1 MTQAPGRSHPW
12 PIRAAGIALAVAA
25 TVSIVFSMRS
35 NWGAVRALTWSPAL
49 AFAMAEHVA
58 LTAATTVNT
67 AAVWTL
73 LLPAGALSPRDAYR
87 IVAKT
92 QLLKYAFGNVFHF
105 VGRAHLARLAGI
117 TGGRLAL
124 SLVLEVA
131 TVLAAAC
138 LLAVPGLVL
147 LGPAA
152 FGLGQHGVPSGRLI
166 LSAVA
171 GLLLVGIGAGWTSAG
186 RRVVATALEHR
197 TGVVIGAATNSV
209 IFIATGVLIHA
220 ALEAG
225 WPHGGDVPVWKLTS
239 GFCLAWVLG
248 YLTPGAPGG
257 IGIRE
262 GVFLLLLGPELG
274 GGVAVAIAVLFRLSS
289 ISGEILGYLSTF
301 VMAPAPR
308 TVPPHLSG
316 AE

>member
-1 MTQAPGRSHPW
+1 M
-12 PIRAAGIALAVAA
+12 
-25 TVSIVFSMRS
+25 
-35 NWGAVRALTWSPAL
+35 
-49 AFAMAEHVA
+49 
-58 LTAATTVNT
+58 ATTVNT

-73 LLPAGALSPRDAYR
+73 LLPEGALPPRDAYR
-87 IVAKT
+87 ILAKT

-105 VGRAHLARLAGI
+105 VGRAHLARVAGVAA
-117 TGGRLAL
+117 GRLAL
-124 SLVLEVA
+124 SLVLEIA
-131 TVLAAAC
+131 IVLVAAC
-138 LLAVPGLVL
+138 LLAMPGLVL

-152 FGLGQHGVPSGRLI
+152 FGLGEHGVPSGHLV
-166 LSAVA
+166 LA
-171 GLLLVGIGAGWTSAG
+171 GLAALLLIIPVAAILPAG
-186 RRVVATALEHR
+186 RRVVVTAFEHR
-197 TGVVIGAATNSV
+197 TGVLIGVATNCV

-225 WPHGGDVPVWKLTS
+225 WRHGGDVPVWKLTS

-274 GGVAVAIAVLFRLSS
+274 GGVAVAVAVLFRLSS
-289 ISGEILGYLSTF
+289 VTGEALGYVSTF
-301 VMAPAPR
+301 LMAPPLPVAIPR
-308 TVPPHLSG
+308 AAG